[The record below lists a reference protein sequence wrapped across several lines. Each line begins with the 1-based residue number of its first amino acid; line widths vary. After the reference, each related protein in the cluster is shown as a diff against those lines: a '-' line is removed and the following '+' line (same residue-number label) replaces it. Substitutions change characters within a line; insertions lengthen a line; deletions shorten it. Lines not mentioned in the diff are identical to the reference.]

1 MGCYGIGINRIMA
14 SAIELYHDE
23 NGIVWPIS
31 IAPFEVLITPVN
43 QDDPAVSEAAERIY
57 TELKAAGIDVLIDDR
72 DLRGG
77 VKFKDADLIGIP
89 IRVTVG
95 KKSVVEGNVEV
106 KLRSETESRK
116 TPIAQACQSVV
127 ELVESLR
134 KQLDA

>member
-14 SAIELYHDE
+14 SAIELYNDK

-43 QDDPAVSEAAERIY
+43 QDDEAVSSTAEKIY
-57 TELKAAGIDVLIDDR
+57 AELMAAGVEVLIDDR

-95 KKSVVEGNVEV
+95 KKSVAEGNVEV
-106 KLRSETESRK
+106 KLRTEPESSK
-116 TPIAQACQSVV
+116 TPIDQASQTVV
-127 ELVESLR
+127 GLVGSLK
-134 KQLDA
+134 KQLGV